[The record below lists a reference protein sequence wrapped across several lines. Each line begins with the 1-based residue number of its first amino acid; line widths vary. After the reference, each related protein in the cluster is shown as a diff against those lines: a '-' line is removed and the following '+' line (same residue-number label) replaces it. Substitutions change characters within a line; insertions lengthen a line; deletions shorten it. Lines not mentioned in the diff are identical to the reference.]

1 MELYPLKFEPIF
13 HYRIWGG
20 NKLKSILNKNTSFDN
35 IGESWEISGVKDNVS
50 IVKSGPLKGLSLKDL
65 LLSFKHQ
72 LVGNKIYNKFGNDFP
87 ILIKFIDAQSP
98 LSIQVHPN
106 DQLAK
111 KYHNSFGKNEMW
123 YVMQAEE
130 NSKLLIGFNKKT
142 SKEEYL
148 SHLNNDSL
156 TEIINSEYV
165 IEGDVFNI
173 PTGRV
178 HAIGAGVLL
187 AEIQQTSD
195 VTYRIYDYNRIDNFT
210 GKKRKLHNDL
220 ALEAI
225 DFEFKTSYKE
235 KYINDKN
242 YSIELVNTPNF
253 ITNKILLSK
262 DITRD
267 YSNFDSFI
275 IYICV
280 KGNLKVHYKNKDY
293 NLYEGETL
301 LIPATIK
308 LLSLKSENAE
318 LLEVYL

>member
-20 NKLKSILNKNTSFDN
+20 NKLRSILNKNASLN
-35 IGESWEISGVKDNVS
+35 NVGESWEISGVEGNVS
-50 IVKSGPLKGLSLKDL
+50 IVKNGNLKGLSLKDL
-65 LLSFKHQ
+65 LQSFKHE
-72 LVGNKIYNKFGNDFP
+72 LVGKKVYDKFGSDFP

-106 DQLAK
+106 DELARR
-111 KYHNSFGKNEMW
+111 YHNSFGKNEMW

-130 NSKLLIGFNKKT
+130 NSKLLIGFNKRT
-142 SKEEYL
+142 CKEEYL
-148 SHLNNDSL
+148 HHLTNDSL
-156 TEIINSEYV
+156 TEIINSEMV

-210 GKKRKLHNDL
+210 GKKRELHNNL
-220 ALEAI
+220 AIKAI

-235 KYINDKN
+235 NYINEKN
-242 YSIELVNTPNF
+242 SSVELVKTPHF
-253 ITNKILLSK
+253 ITNKLVLNK
-262 DITRD
+262 DIVKD
-267 YSNFDSFI
+267 YSNFDSFV

-280 KGNLKVHYKNKDY
+280 KGNLKIHHKNKDY

-301 LIPATIK
+301 LIPAYIK
-308 LLSLKSENAE
+308 RLSLKSENAE